1 MVAAIAI
8 FEEIEIRPEPGTVI
22 LNTLSGET
30 GIVRAIWLNQWSGQE
45 VVNVR
50 SNGTMKSWNIANV
63 EVL

>member
-8 FEEIEIRPEPGTVI
+8 FEEIEIRPEPGMVV

-30 GIVRAIWLNQWSGQE
+30 GIVRAIWINFASQE

-50 SNGTMKSWNIANV
+50 ANGMMASWNIAEV

>member
-8 FEEIEIRPEPGTVI
+8 FEEIEIRPEPGMVV

-30 GIVRAIWLNQWSGQE
+30 GIVRATWLNKFTNQE
-45 VVNVR
+45 IVNVR
-50 SNGTMKSWNIANV
+50 ANGMMASWNIAEV